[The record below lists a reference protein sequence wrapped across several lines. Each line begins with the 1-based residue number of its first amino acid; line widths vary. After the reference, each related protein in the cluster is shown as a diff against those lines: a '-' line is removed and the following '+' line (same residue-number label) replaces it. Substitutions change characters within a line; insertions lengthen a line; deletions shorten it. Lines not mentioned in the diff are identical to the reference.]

1 MNLYI
6 VLFLLVGA
14 CFGVASFSNRHL
26 FSEGPTKADTANSG
40 PQLGSRFFWLLVC
53 VWLWPLLLLTGLN
66 SAWIIAKR
74 KRRTPN
80 IA

>member
-14 CFGVASFSNRHL
+14 FFGVASFSNRHL
-26 FSEGPTKADTANSG
+26 FSEGPTKADTADSG

>member
-6 VLFLLVGA
+6 VSFLLFGA
-14 CFGVASFSNRHL
+14 CFGLLSFSNRHL
-26 FSEGPTKADTANSG
+26 FSEGPTKADTPDSG
-40 PQLGSRFFWLLVC
+40 AQLGSRFFWLLVC

-74 KRRTPN
+74 KRRTPT

>member
-1 MNLYI
+1 VNLYI
-6 VLFLLVGA
+6 VSFLLVGA
-14 CFGVASFSNRHL
+14 CFGLVSFSNRHL
-26 FSEGPTKADTANSG
+26 FSEGPTKAENTNSG

-74 KRRTPN
+74 KRRTPT